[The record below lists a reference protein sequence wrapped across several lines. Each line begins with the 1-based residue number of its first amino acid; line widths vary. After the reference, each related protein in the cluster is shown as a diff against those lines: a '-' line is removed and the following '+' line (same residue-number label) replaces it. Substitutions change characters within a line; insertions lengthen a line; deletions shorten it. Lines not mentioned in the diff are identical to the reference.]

1 MCTTIQ
7 LKIRILINSIFF
19 VCTRPFDQKSGS
31 SLMFFYLCKTI
42 RLKIRILI
50 NFFLFVHD
58 HSTKVRGHFYS
69 LINSFLLCV
78 DISFAIFKAALPL
91 YFVRSISSSLLPLSF
106 VGYIHSSTTLTFP
119 TLYSWKCCSYVLY
132 AVSMAIWSP
141 FSGAPRQCAYASSG
155 CVQKKIT
162 LYHNFFRNLNFKNI
176 VIFFK
181 RACCKYG

>member
-1 MCTTIQ
+1 MYTTIRP
-7 LKIRILINSIFF
+7 KIRVLIN
-19 VCTRPFDQKSGS
+19 V
-31 SLMFFYLCKTI
+31 
-42 RLKIRILI
+42 
-50 NFFLFVHD
+50 FLFVHD
-58 HSTKVRGHFYS
+58 HSTKVRCHFYS

-106 VGYIHSSTTLTFP
+106 VGYIYSSTTLTFP

-141 FSGAPRQCAYASSG
+141 FSGAPRQCVSASSG

-162 LYHNFFRNLNFKNI
+162 LYHNSFRNLNFKNI